1 MGDYKASK
9 EAFVSG
15 MTGSTVFH
23 VNMISGVAL
32 SSIALHSALRSR
44 VQAFGSA
51 YFLAEF
57 VILAMPLLLS
67 MTLFAEAPGALSL
80 LLLVPMLVLLLLPP
94 LERGT
99 PLPAESRDEPTSPNG
114 RSRAET
120 PPMHSSQS
128 LNPLPALTTYRAHM
142 MLMTILCILAVDF
155 PVFPRILAKCETY
168 GVSLMD
174 IGVGS
179 FVFSQGVVSAIP
191 IIKDISYLQAPIL
204 PKLKT
209 VSRKM
214 IPIIVLGIVR
224 VVLVKGTEYPEH
236 VTEYGVHWNFFL
248 TLALL
253 PITEV
258 LLHPIILRIPVA
270 LLGLWIGVLHQFALS
285 SGGMKDFLLNASRSN
300 VIFANKEG
308 LISLL
313 GYVSIHIL
321 GLSLGTVILPPSP
334 SFFRKQQ
341 HQLLDGPSSHKPSK
355 LDPSAPRQNAK
366 IVIELFS
373 YSVVWWMLLAFVRLG
388 LEVSRRMANISY
400 VLWVAAYNTSFI
412 LGYILIDM
420 VFFPTRTLKIRDPT
434 DPSGKR
440 LLIEEKGPKN
450 SAPALLESI
459 NKNAFILFLL
469 SNVAT
474 GLINLNI
481 QTMFVGDMKAMC
493 VLCAYSMGMCGF
505 AWLCRRKRLWKM

>member
-1 MGDYKASK
+1 MNDYKASK

-15 MTGSTVFH
+15 MTGSTVLH
-23 VNMISGVAL
+23 VNMISSVAL

-57 VILAMPLLLS
+57 VILALPLLLS

-99 PLPAESRDEPTSPNG
+99 PLPAEIRDEVTSPNG

-120 PPMHSSQS
+120 PPTHLSRS
-128 LNPLPALTTYRAHM
+128 LRPLPALTTYRAHM
-142 MLMTILCILAVDF
+142 MLMTILSILAVDF
-155 PVFPRILAKCETY
+155 PVFPRFLAKCETY

-204 PKLKT
+204 PKLKS
-209 VSRKM
+209 VSRRM
-214 IPIIVLGIVR
+214 IPIIVLGILR

-253 PITEV
+253 PIIEV
-258 LLHPIILRIPVA
+258 LLHPIILHIPVA

-285 SGGMKDFLLNASRSN
+285 SGGMKDFLLNGSRSN
-300 VIFANKEG
+300 IIFANKEG
-308 LISLL
+308 LLSLL

-341 HQLLDGPSSHKPSK
+341 QQLLDGPSSYQPSK

-366 IVIELFS
+366 IIIELLS

-412 LGYILIDM
+412 LGYIALDM
-420 VFFPTRTLKIRDPT
+420 VFFPTRTSKIRDPT

-440 LLIEEKGPKN
+440 LLVEEKGPKS
-450 SAPALLESI
+450 SAPALLEAI

-481 QTMFVGDMKAMC
+481 QTMFVSDMKAMC
-493 VLCAYSMGMCGF
+493 LLCAYSMGMCVF